1 MKFCRLFQVLNMA
14 AVVEVIGLLERTPLT
29 KEALEVKF
37 GYQDCLYEAKNNI
50 FIIE

>member
-1 MKFCRLFQVLNMA
+1 MA

-37 GYQDCLYEAKNNI
+37 VGRL
-50 FIIE
+50 FL